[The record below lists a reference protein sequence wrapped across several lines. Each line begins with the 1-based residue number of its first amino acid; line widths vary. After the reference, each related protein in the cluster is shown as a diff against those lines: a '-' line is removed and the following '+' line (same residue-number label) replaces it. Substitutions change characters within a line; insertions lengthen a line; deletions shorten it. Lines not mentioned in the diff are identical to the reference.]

1 MSRILRALIV
11 DDEAL
16 ARETIRVLL
25 GERDDV
31 EVVGECEDGPAA
43 VEAIRSLSPDIVF
56 LDIQMPGLNGFG
68 VVEEIGADNM
78 PIVIFVTAYDQ
89 YALKAFDANAV
100 DYLLKPF
107 DDDRFARALKR
118 AAQLLEEPAEAGKA
132 LKNVAALLDEWRSA
146 SQPERVTRF
155 MIKERD
161 SMFFV
166 QAADIDY
173 IEAAG
178 DYVELHVD
186 GRKHLMRETMRRLE
200 EVLDP
205 NSFVRIHR
213 STIVNLNRIKELR
226 PYFHGDYVVYL
237 NDGTELKLS
246 RRYWSRLE
254 ALLA

>member
-254 ALLA
+254 GLLA